1 MCISPTGGAPRVY
14 GKQNGGGGEGSG
26 GQTEKVTCNKQI
38 LTSAVAAL
46 ADGVKGEKIA
56 AGQCGQGVVC
66 PLCSKTLEVCCT
78 KEAYCN
84 SCHAGFDVFLY
95 VSEYVGYMHVCIY
108 TNYYMNTHWNN
119 IYMSMY
125 TYMYACLDICFPMD
139 TPTVR
144 HRCLTPTLQMQFIPQ
159 KSIQLRA
166 ARQSSR

>member
-26 GQTEKVTCNKQI
+26 DQTEKVTCNKQI

-95 VSEYVGYMHVCIY
+95 VSEYVGYCMYAYTQITTWVRIGTIY
-108 TNYYMNTHWNN
+108 TCQ
-119 IYMSMY
+119 S

-144 HRCLTPTLQMQFIPQ
+144 YRCLSTTLQMQFIPQ
-159 KSIQLRA
+159 KSIQLRS